1 MVDDFKTIVETD
13 KEVSKRKKIAEVKK
27 RQKSQAYTFVNADNN
42 MKNAGHMSRPR
53 SNTLCTTKKVKTS

>member
-27 RQKSQAYTFVNADNN
+27 RQKS
-42 MKNAGHMSRPR
+42 
-53 SNTLCTTKKVKTS
+53 

>member
-27 RQKSQAYTFVNADNN
+27 RQKSQAYTFVNADSN
-42 MKNAGHMSRPR
+42 MKKAGHMSRPR